1 MSNQGTS
8 KSSQKLI
15 PQDPS
20 STMSIRDLD
29 ATTTTFSTPFL
40 RFGLVKVGGRATLV
54 KLATGN
60 LAVFSPV
67 ALTPEVKAKVAEKA
81 GATPSG
87 QLKYIIA
94 PDAEH
99 HIFLSPWANEYTSAE
114 VIGMQGLPERR
125 EKDEATRGLRFRH
138 VFTPGNKRDMRIS
151 EEFDAEFEY
160 EYVHAHQ
167 NKELVFLHKPTRTLI
182 EADLIFNL
190 PATEQFSRTGE
201 SATSGILSRFF
212 AAVMH
217 TRGDMLWQRRL
228 LWYGPGASDRKAF
241 AESARKMRSW
251 GAFDRI
257 IPCHGDVIER
267 GGSEILEKATAWYLD
282 GKQ

>member
-1 MSNQGTS
+1 
-8 KSSQKLI
+8 
-15 PQDPS
+15 
-20 STMSIRDLD
+20 MSIRDLD

-40 RFGLVKVGGRATLV
+40 RFGLVKVGGRATMI
-54 KLATGN
+54 KLKTGN

-67 ALTPEVKAKVAEKA
+67 ALTPEVKAKVLEKA
-81 GATPSG
+81 SAAPAG
-87 QLKYIIA
+87 QVKYLVA

-99 HIFLSPWANEYTSAE
+99 HIFLSPWAKEYTTAQ
-114 VIGMQGLPERR
+114 VIGMEGLPEKR
-125 EKDEATRGLRFRH
+125 EKDESTKGLRFSH
-138 VFTPGNKRDMRIS
+138 VFTPRNKNDMRIS
-151 EEFDAEFEY
+151 AEFDEEFEY
-160 EYVHAHQ
+160 EFVHAHQ

-201 SATSGILSRFF
+201 DATSGILSRFS

-217 TRGDMLWQRRL
+217 TRGDMIWQRRL
-228 LWYGPGASDRKAF
+228 LWYGPGSSDRKAF
-241 AESARKMRSW
+241 ADSVRKMKSW

-257 IPCHGDVIER
+257 IPCHGEIIER
-267 GGSEILEKATAWYLD
+267 GSSEILAKATAWYTE